1 VRGAVECRLNTVHS
15 LVVCPICLFLSV
27 ETTALYV
34 FFLVTVFIP
43 EQWVGWQAE
52 REAVG
57 WQAGCI
63 LNEKSGRDEVTPA

>member
-1 VRGAVECRLNTVHS
+1 
-15 LVVCPICLFLSV
+15 LFLSV